1 MTSSS
6 EGTDRPRELSLAL
19 DDPFAGVELAWLEW
33 GPADAERVVVCV
45 HGLTRNAHDFDV
57 LARTLAREGVRV
69 LAVDVVGRGRS
80 SWLDDPQ
87 GYVVPVYAGQLAQ
100 WLQRLCVGPVDW
112 IGTSMGGLIGMVL
125 AAGEAPPMARL
136 VLNDVG
142 PFVGRQALLQIKSY
156 LALDLH
162 FQTIEEVEKHLRV
175 IHAPFGPLSD
185 DEWRQMAR
193 HSVRPD
199 GAGFRL
205 HYDPG
210 IKVPYAELAA
220 EDVVLWELWDGIR
233 CPTFVLHG
241 AESVIL
247 TQDTC
252 IEMRQRGP
260 KAEVASFTGIG
271 HAPALVSADQILT
284 IRRWLR
290 L

>member
-1 MTSSS
+1 MISSND
-6 EGTDRPRELSLAL
+6 GTDGPREQSLVL
-19 DDPFAGVELAWLEW
+19 DDPFAGIELAWLEW

-57 LARTLAREGVRV
+57 LAQTLARQGARV

-80 SWLDDPQ
+80 SWLPDAH

-100 WLQRLCVGPVDW
+100 WLQRLGVGSVDW

-125 AAGEAPPMARL
+125 AASETPPMARL

-162 FQTIEEVEKHLRV
+162 FQTIEEAEKHLRFV
-175 IHAPFGPLSD
+175 HAPFGRLSD
-185 DEWRQMAR
+185 EQWRHMAV
-193 HSVRPD
+193 HSVRAD

-210 IKVPYAELAA
+210 IKVPYAELAE

-241 AESVIL
+241 FESVIL
-247 TQDTC
+247 TRRTC
-252 IEMRQRGP
+252 TEMQERGP
-260 KAEVASFTGIG
+260 KAEVASFMGVG
-271 HAPALVSADQILT
+271 HAPALMSADQILT
-284 IRRWLR
+284 IRRWLN